1 MAAMDHFLL
10 IIGAMKS
17 GTTSLFKYLADH
29 PEIAPCR
36 EKEPHFFVYADR
48 WAKGWPYYTSL
59 WDWDPSRHQ
68 IAMEASTGYTKLP
81 LFANAAERI
90 ATVDGNFK
98 FVYVMRHPIE
108 RIQSHYTH
116 GQTEGWET
124 TKQPL
129 DGGQVHEQLIA
140 VSSYARQL
148 DEYYRRF
155 PAENI
160 KLLLYEDL
168 KTRPAE
174 LVTEVCEFIGVD
186 PAYQSEQIGVVHNKN
201 NYRVESKMLKRLRW
215 SGAGR
220 AVASVLPDSVVQ
232 PIRAAVGRSPAATAK
247 LTTEQ
252 KDGILEA
259 LLPDLRRLKSDYGV
273 EIARWGIDV

>member
-1 MAAMDHFLL
+1 MDNFLL

-48 WAKGWPYYTSL
+48 WAKGWDAYTSL
-59 WDWDPSRHQ
+59 WDWDPSQHKV
-68 IAMEASTGYTKLP
+68 AMEASTGYTKIP

-90 ATVDGNFK
+90 ATVDANFK
-98 FVYVMRHPIE
+98 FVYVMRHPVE

-186 PAYQSEQIGVVHNKN
+186 PSYQSPEIGVVHNKN
-201 NYRVESKMLKRLRW
+201 NRRVESKMLKRLRW
-215 SGAGR
+215 SGPGR
-220 AVASVLPDSVVQ
+220 MIASALPESVVQ
-232 PIRAAVGRSPAATAK
+232 PIRAAVGRSPTATAK
-247 LTTEQ
+247 LSTQQ

-273 EIARWGIDV
+273 KIDRWGIDV